1 MRTGRLP
8 RVPIAALLLSFLVFL
23 SPELTLAPL
32 QAVEPDV
39 RLRPIDEVSLPLVPR
54 VVPQQVADRR
64 SAGTIQPASVQLAD
78 APRYAAALEAA
89 RELGS
94 AWGVTFAV
102 VRDGALVW
110 AGSAGRDRD
119 GQTALEPDTA
129 LVIGS
134 VTKTFV
140 AATMLQLAEQGKVD
154 LDESARTYL
163 RSMHTL
169 SPKITIRQLL
179 DHTSGLADV
188 FNDTTRVGIEEHPEH
203 AWTTD
208 ELLAALHAPWY
219 QPGENWAYANTNYY
233 LLSLVIEQVTGSSLA
248 DELARRFL
256 QPLGLEHTR
265 LLAPADAGGP
275 LAPAWTT
282 IFWGSGAMTAS
293 AADLARWGDA
303 LYGSG
308 LLGVDALHDMVTFN
322 DHDYGLG
329 AQRIELPGAVGYGH
343 TGLLNTYTTL
353 LWHFPAENV
362 TIALEVNRSHVDLG
376 GMVVAEPPG
385 GPSLLE
391 LATGIEPPEPTP
403 SPSPSPSPRA
413 GR

>member
-8 RVPIAALLLSFLVFL
+8 RVPMAALLLSFLVFL

-32 QAVEPDV
+32 QAVEPDS
-39 RLRPIDEVSLPLVPR
+39 RPRPIDEVALPLVPR
-54 VVPQQVADRR
+54 VLPRQLVDQRA
-64 SAGTIQPASVQLAD
+64 AGPIQPASVQLAD
-78 APRYAAALEAA
+78 APRYEAALEAA

-94 AWGVTFAV
+94 AHGVTFAV
-102 VRDGALVW
+102 VRDGVLVW
-110 AGSAGRDRD
+110 AGSAGRERD
-119 GQTALEPDTA
+119 GRTELTPDSA

-140 AATMLQLAEQGKVD
+140 AATILQLAEAGLVD
-154 LDESARTYL
+154 LEESARMYL

-203 AWTTD
+203 AWTSD
-208 ELLAALHAPWY
+208 ELIASLHAPWY
-219 QPGENWAYANTNYY
+219 QPGENWAYANTNYF

-248 DELARRFL
+248 DELQRRFL
-256 QPLGLEHTR
+256 VPLGLERTR
-265 LLAPADAGGP
+265 LLTPTDADGP
-275 LAPAWTT
+275 LEPAWTT

-303 LYGSG
+303 LYGSDI
-308 LLGVDALHDMVTFN
+308 LDPDSRAQMLSFN

-353 LWHFPAENV
+353 LWHFPADDT

-376 GMVVAEPPG
+376 GMLQAEPPG
-385 GPSLLE
+385 GPSLFE
-391 LATGIEPPEPTP
+391 LATGIEPPEP
-403 SPSPSPSPRA
+403 SPSPSPSPPSK
-413 GR
+413 

>member
-8 RVPIAALLLSFLVFL
+8 RVPMAALLLSFLVFL

-32 QAVEPDV
+32 QAVEPDAG
-39 RLRPIDEVSLPLVPR
+39 LRPIDEVSLPLVPR
-54 VVPQQVADRR
+54 VVPEQVADQR
-64 SAGTIQPASVQLAD
+64 SAGALQPASVQLAD

-102 VRDGALVW
+102 VRDGTLVW

-119 GQTALEPDTA
+119 GHTELTPDSA

-140 AATMLQLAEQGKVD
+140 AATILELVEEGRVE
-154 LDESARTYL
+154 LDESVRTYL

-179 DHTSGLADV
+179 NHTSGLADV

-248 DELARRFL
+248 DELQHRFL
-256 QPLGLEHTR
+256 GPLGLEGTR
-265 LLAPADAGGP
+265 LLTPADPGGP
-275 LAPAWTT
+275 LEPAWTT

-303 LYGSG
+303 LYTSD
-308 LLGVDALHDMVTFN
+308 LLDAGMRADMLAFN

-353 LWHFPAENV
+353 LWHFPAEKV

-376 GMVVAEPPG
+376 GMLQAEPPG
-385 GPSLLE
+385 GPSLFE
-391 LATGIEPPEPTP
+391 LATGITPPEPTP
-403 SPSPSPSPRA
+403 SPSPSPS